1 MNERIKNAFDS
12 IKAEDELKEKTLD
25 YIAAKADAH
34 PRRSFPAARLVPM
47 LACLVL
53 VILAG
58 GWAWFSPSA
67 TISVDINPSLE
78 LGVNR
83 FDKVVY
89 VIGWNDDGRELAS
102 SLDLK
107 YMDYDKA
114 LEQIMDSEEISSL
127 LSGDGVM
134 TVAVVGDNETQCGR
148 LLSGVRSCTAGQGNA
163 YCYSASAEE
172 LEEAHKLGLSYGKYR
187 AFLELLELDPDISPQ
202 QVNSMTMR
210 EIWDTIES
218 LSGGKQSLPSGQNTH
233 TPGSGQG
240 MGQGNGQGK
249 GPSWAR
255 SGEQEN

>member
-1 MNERIKNAFDS
+1 M
-12 IKAEDELKEKTLD
+12 
-25 YIAAKADAH
+25 
-34 PRRSFPAARLVPM
+34 
-47 LACLVL
+47 
-53 VILAG
+53 
-58 GWAWFSPSA
+58 
-67 TISVDINPSLE
+67 DINPSLE

-114 LEQIMDSEEISSL
+114 LEQIMDSEEISYL

-233 TPGSGQG
+233 TPSSGQG